1 MNRLQIH
8 VRNLFKDESA
18 FLREMTYQ
26 SVFVPEGEPP
36 APKDIVDQPLLL
48 IYYEEWGRIGDHC
61 LVAEYKGNKI
71 GAVWCRLYNEN
82 NKGFGFVSEDIPELS
97 IAVCRHYRNKGI
109 GTMLLTAFY
118 KHLKE
123 AGFTLHG
130 WKMAILWLCHVN
142 ALISDARCPGWMRR
156 KSLSVLAIHRRL
168 TLLEKCLNLRQ
179 QEILTGI
186 T

>member
-1 MNRLQIH
+1 MNRLQMH

-18 FLREMTYQ
+18 FLKEMTYQ

-36 APKDIVDQPLLL
+36 APKDIVDQPQLL

-82 NKGFGFVSEDIPELS
+82 NKGFGFVSEHIPELS

-123 AGFTLHG
+123 AGFHS
-130 WKMAILWLCHVN
+130 I
-142 ALISDARCPGWMRR
+142 
-156 KSLSVLAIHRRL
+156 SLSVDKRNPAI
-168 TLLEKCLNLRQ
+168 NLYLRKGFKIVRAN
-179 QEILTGI
+179 ENDHIMLKEL
-186 T
+186 